1 MTKTFCVDTFH
12 ATFHFKVDMEEF
24 SKIAQEMNEFW
35 MDSESRLKKRNGCHV
50 KATLSIIAGRI
61 ACYMIGEGYHAKG
74 ALKHLSQQEG
84 FPANLCEM
92 VECVYDDVPEFSS
105 EEWDVEEVK

>member
-12 ATFHFKVDMEEF
+12 ATFHFKVNMEEF

-35 MDSESRLKKRNGCHV
+35 MDSETRLARHAGCHV
-50 KATLSIIAGRI
+50 KATLSIIAGRV

-92 VECVYDDVPEFSS
+92 VECDYDDLPEFSS
-105 EEWDVEEVK
+105 DEWDVKEIK